1 MAGMTSPSPHP
12 LPDQPAA
19 PGYSEPPSPTVQ
31 YYQDVAAKQESS
43 PVRWLIKLC
52 RAITW
57 VFYAVVII
65 NTILIGVAFLLEL
78 FGANPE
84 AGFVEWVYRSTARAM
99 QPFHD
104 IFPPVE
110 ISDQSTLD
118 TSLLFAI
125 VIYLILIVALHTL
138 LNWLQRKLIEQQTKM
153 LQARATADAVAMDE
167 QSRIAAAQ
175 AYAREQAAR
184 QDAAR
189 QEAARQQAHQG
200 CRHAPGGDAGG
211 GRPTDRRRAGR
222 GGNCGQPGGCGVGR
236 PGHGRGGLSRATP
249 RPRGSRRPARFP
261 ARSVRSAGS
270 ARCPVR
276 RPGRP
281 SPVRPA
287 RSRANLRRSRRRR
300 ASEPDVRRTPDVRR
314 LRSGWRTRQGQDSRD
329 TIASSPTIR

>member
-19 PGYSEPPSPTVQ
+19 PGYSEPPSQTVQ

-189 QEAARQQAHQG
+189 QEAARQQAIRDAAMRQEAMREEAVRQTAAAQAAAATAASQAAAVSAAQAMG
-200 CRHAPGGDAGG
+200 AAGYPGYAP
-211 GRPTDRRRAGR
+211 TQ
-222 GGNCGQPGGCGVGR
+222 GQPAAGQIPGQVGQVPGQAGPVGR
-236 PGHGRGGLSRATP
+236 A
-249 RPRGSRRPARFP
+249 RPPQVP
-261 ARSVRSAGS
+261 
-270 ARCPVR
+270 P
-276 RPGRP
+276 
-281 SPVRPA
+281 
-287 RSRANLRRSRRRR
+287 
-300 ASEPDVRRTPDVRR
+300 T
-314 LRSGWRTRQGQDSRD
+314 SGV
-329 TIASSPTIR
+329 